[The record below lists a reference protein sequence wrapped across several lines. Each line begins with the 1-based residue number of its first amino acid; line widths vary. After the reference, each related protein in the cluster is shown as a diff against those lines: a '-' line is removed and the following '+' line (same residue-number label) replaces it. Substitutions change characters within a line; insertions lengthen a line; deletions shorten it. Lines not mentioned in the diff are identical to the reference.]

1 MSEAAKRPMPV
12 YKSVQKNRKNIL
24 GGREKVKVAIV
35 QYSNPY
41 LNRDGTIEIACKA
54 IREAGAQGAEFIV
67 FPENYIAGYPYW
79 TQGWNTDMNKA
90 RQGFVLWHDAA
101 IMIGTE
107 DTERLGAA
115 ARDAGAYVAVG
126 CNEMDPRPESDTIF
140 SSILYFNPD
149 GSILGVHRRRCR
161 QRRRRHSGASAT
173 RATRACS
180 KRTSETSAD

>member
-79 TQGWNTDMNKA
+79 TKA
-90 RQGFVLWHDAA
+90 G
-101 IMIGTE
+101 I
-107 DTERLGAA
+107 
-115 ARDAGAYVAVG
+115 
-126 CNEMDPRPESDTIF
+126 
-140 SSILYFNPD
+140 
-149 GSILGVHRRRCR
+149 
-161 QRRRRHSGASAT
+161 
-173 RATRACS
+173 
-180 KRTSETSAD
+180 RT